1 MGFFSEY
8 DINTNPGTA
17 NSVSTAAFRFVASL
31 LPGKT
36 FFTMLT
42 IRFLEELGLDNLKE

>member
-31 LPGKT
+31 LPGKKVLI
-36 FFTMLT
+36 MLT
-42 IRFLEELGLDNLKE
+42 IRFLEELG